1 MESENYYNQLED
13 KLKAIPAEE
22 VKRPAIPVK
31 IYTSESEN
39 LQYAAREDRED
50 FIAKGINVGY
60 LDSLDARI
68 GALRHAQ
75 AKWNDVYKEFGD
87 KKKLW
92 LEKAAI
98 AKRTHK
104 LVVHSLRFIAHN
116 DDSLK
121 SKIDAIVEGSGD
133 ADLIQ
138 DLADLGIMASSN
150 EAALVAIGYD
160 TKLTEDCK
168 VMADELAN
176 LLAEINGSDK
186 SDVMDM
192 RNRAYVYLKE
202 AVDEIKRY
210 GKYVFW
216 EDKDRKS
223 IYFRAFGV

>member
-1 MESENYYNQLED
+1 MESQNYYNQLED
-13 KLKAIPAEE
+13 NLKAIPAED
-22 VKRPAIPVK
+22 VKRPSIPIK
-31 IYTSESEN
+31 LYTNESESLNFEAIN
-39 LQYAAREDRED
+39 DRDD
-50 FIAKGINVGY
+50 FITKGINVDY
-60 LDSLDARI
+60 LDSLDARV

-75 AKWNDVYKEFGD
+75 AKWKDVYKEFGD

-92 LEKAAI
+92 LEKAAEARRI
-98 AKRTHK
+98 HR
-104 LVVHSLRFIAHN
+104 LVIHSLKFIAHN
-116 DDSLK
+116 DASLK

-138 DLADLGIMASSN
+138 DLADLGVLASSN
-150 EAALVAIGYD
+150 EAALAVIGYD
-160 TKLTEDCK
+160 TKLTEECS

-176 LLAEINGSDK
+176 LLAEINGNDR
-186 SDVMDM
+186 SDVMEM
-192 RNRAYVYLKE
+192 RNRAYTYLKE